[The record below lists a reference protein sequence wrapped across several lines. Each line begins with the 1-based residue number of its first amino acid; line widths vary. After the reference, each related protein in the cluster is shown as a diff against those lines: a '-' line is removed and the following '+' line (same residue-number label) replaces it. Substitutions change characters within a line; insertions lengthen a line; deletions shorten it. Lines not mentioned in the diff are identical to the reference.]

1 MVSDK
6 TMTEDNEQQDEMM
19 NCGLSVAE
27 REILQTSLGAL
38 EDTMPPRAVWQRIE
52 EQARAEGL
60 FKSGSAK
67 RRSWFLGAGMAAAVV
82 LAVLNV
88 PLAPVIDSGEESFP
102 TVPSNEV
109 LAGNRNGQELNALM
123 VQSQQIERN
132 LRALPGQPSLVRAS
146 TAVTISD
153 LEDHIAA
160 IDYLLNQPEAQLSPQ
175 QVEIY
180 WRERVRLMNSLLSL
194 RTAQAQRTSF

>member
-1 MVSDK
+1 
-6 TMTEDNEQQDEMM
+6 
-19 NCGLSVAE
+19 
-27 REILQTSLGAL
+27 
-38 EDTMPPRAVWQRIE
+38 VWQRIE

-60 FKSGSAK
+60 FKSRLAE
-67 RRSWFLGAGMAAAVV
+67 RRTWFLGVGMAAAVV

-88 PLAPVIDSGEESFP
+88 PLTPLIDSGEQSFP

-109 LAGNRNGQELNALM
+109 LTGNTDGQGLNALM
-123 VQSQQIERN
+123 VQSQQIERS

-146 TAVTISD
+146 TAATISG

-160 IDYLLNQPEAQLSPQ
+160 IDFMLTHADAQLSPEQ
-175 QVEIY
+175 TEIY

-194 RTAQAQRTSF
+194 RTAQAQRMSF

>member
-1 MVSDK
+1 
-6 TMTEDNEQQDEMM
+6 MTENNEQQDEMM

-60 FKSGSAK
+60 FKSRSVE
-67 RRSWFLGAGMAAAVV
+67 RRTWFLGVGMAAAVV
-82 LAVLNV
+82 LAVLSIPV
-88 PLAPVIDSGEESFP
+88 TPVIDSGEQSFP

-109 LAGNRNGQELNALM
+109 LAGNTSGPGLNALM

-146 TAVTISD
+146 TAATISE

-160 IDYLLNQPEAQLSPQ
+160 IDYLLNHPEAQLSPE

-194 RTAQAQRTSF
+194 RTAQAQRMSF

>member
-1 MVSDK
+1 
-6 TMTEDNEQQDEMM
+6 MTENDEQQDETM

-27 REILQTSLGAL
+27 REILQASLGGL

-60 FKSGSAK
+60 FKPRLTERK
-67 RRSWFLGAGMAAAVV
+67 TWFLGVGMAAAVV
-82 LAVLNV
+82 LAVLNI
-88 PLAPVIDSGEESFP
+88 PVTPVVDEGEQSFP

-109 LAGNRNGQELNALM
+109 LAGNAGGQGLNALM
-123 VQSQQIERN
+123 VQSQQIERS

-146 TAVTISD
+146 TAATISD

-160 IDYLLNQPEAQLSPQ
+160 IDYLLNHPDAQLSPE

-194 RTAQAQRTSF
+194 RTAQAQRMSF

>member
-1 MVSDK
+1 
-6 TMTEDNEQQDEMM
+6 MTESNEQQDEMM
-19 NCGLSVAE
+19 NSGLSVAE

-60 FKSGSAK
+60 FKSRSVE
-67 RRSWFLGAGMAAAVV
+67 RRTWFLGVGMAAAVV
-82 LAVLNV
+82 LAVLII
-88 PLAPVIDSGEESFP
+88 PVTPVTDSGEQSFP

-109 LAGNRNGQELNALM
+109 LAGNTNGAGLSALM

-146 TAVTISD
+146 TAATISD
-153 LEDHIAA
+153 LEEHIAA
-160 IDYLLNQPEAQLSPQ
+160 IDYLLNHPEAQLSPE

-194 RTAQAQRTSF
+194 RTAQAQRMSF

>member
-1 MVSDK
+1 VSEEK
-6 TMTEDNEQQDEMM
+6 MTESNEQQDEMM
-19 NCGLSVAE
+19 NSGLSVAE

-60 FKSGSAK
+60 FKSRSVE
-67 RRSWFLGAGMAAAVV
+67 RRTWFLGVGMAAAVV

-88 PLAPVIDSGEESFP
+88 PVTLVSDSGEQSFP

-109 LAGNRNGQELNALM
+109 LAGNTNGAGLSALM

-146 TAVTISD
+146 TAATISE
-153 LEDHIAA
+153 LEEHIAA
-160 IDYLLNQPEAQLSPQ
+160 IDYLLNHPEAQLSPG

-194 RTAQAQRTSF
+194 RTAQAQRMSF

>member
-1 MVSDK
+1 VSEEK
-6 TMTEDNEQQDEMM
+6 MTESNEQQDEMM
-19 NCGLSVAE
+19 NSGLSVAE

-60 FKSGSAK
+60 FKSRSVE
-67 RRSWFLGAGMAAAVV
+67 RRTWFLGVGMAAAVV

-88 PLAPVIDSGEESFP
+88 PVTLVSDSGEQSFP

-109 LAGNRNGQELNALM
+109 LAGNTNGAGLSALM

-146 TAVTISD
+146 TAATISD
-153 LEDHIAA
+153 LEEHIAA
-160 IDYLLNQPEAQLSPQ
+160 IDYLLNHPEAQLSPG

-194 RTAQAQRTSF
+194 RTAQAQRMSF

>member
-1 MVSDK
+1 
-6 TMTEDNEQQDEMM
+6 MTESNEQQDEMM

-38 EDTMPPRAVWQRIE
+38 EDTMPPRVVWKRIE

-60 FKSGSAK
+60 FKPKATQ
-67 RRSWFLGAGMAAAVV
+67 RRTWLLGAGLAAAVV

-88 PLAPVIDSGEESFP
+88 PVTSLLESSEQSFP

-109 LAGNRNGQELNALM
+109 LAGNSRGQELNALM
-123 VQSQQIERN
+123 VRSQQIERS

-146 TAVTISD
+146 TAATISD

-160 IDYLLNQPEAQLSPQ
+160 IDYMLNHPDAQLNPEQ
-175 QVEIY
+175 RKIY

>member
-1 MVSDK
+1 
-6 TMTEDNEQQDEMM
+6 MTESNEQQEEMM

-60 FKSGSAK
+60 FKSRQK
-67 RRSWFLGAGMAAAVV
+67 DRRTWFLGAGLAAAVV

-88 PLAPVIDSGEESFP
+88 PFAPVIDSNQQSFP

-109 LAGNRNGQELNALM
+109 LAGNTNGQGLNALM
-123 VQSQQIERN
+123 VQSQQIERS

-146 TAVTISD
+146 TAATISD
-153 LEDHIAA
+153 LEEHIAA
-160 IDYLLNQPEAQLSPQ
+160 IDYLLNHPEAQLSPEQ
-175 QVEIY
+175 TEIY

-194 RTAQAQRTSF
+194 RTAQAQRMSF

>member
-1 MVSDK
+1 
-6 TMTEDNEQQDEMM
+6 MTENDEQQDEMM

-38 EDTMPPRAVWQRIE
+38 EDTMPPRAVWQCIE

-60 FKSGSAK
+60 FKPKSTE
-67 RRSWFLGAGMAAAVV
+67 RRTWLLGVGMAAAVV
-82 LAVLNV
+82 LAVLNIPV
-88 PLAPVIDSGEESFP
+88 TPVIEGGEQSFP

-109 LAGNRNGQELNALM
+109 LAGNSGGQGLNALM
-123 VQSQQIERN
+123 VRSQQIERS

-146 TAVTISD
+146 TAATISD

-160 IDYLLNQPEAQLSPQ
+160 IDYMLTHPEAQLSPE

-194 RTAQAQRTSF
+194 RTAQAQRMSF

>member
-1 MVSDK
+1 
-6 TMTEDNEQQDEMM
+6 MTENDEQHDDTM

-27 REILQTSLGAL
+27 RDVLQTSLDTL
-38 EDTMPPRAVWQRIE
+38 EDTMPPRAVWQRIA

-60 FKSGSAK
+60 FKPRASE
-67 RRSWFLGAGMAAAVV
+67 RRSWYLGAGLAAAVV

-88 PLAPVIDSGEESFP
+88 PLSPVTDTSEQSFP

-109 LAGNRNGQELNALM
+109 LAGNSGRQELNALM

-160 IDYLLNQPEAQLSPQ
+160 IDYLLNHPDAQLSPGET
-175 QVEIY
+175 EIY

>member
-1 MVSDK
+1 
-6 TMTEDNEQQDEMM
+6 MTENDEQQDEMM

-60 FKSGSAK
+60 FKPKSTE
-67 RRSWFLGAGMAAAVV
+67 RRTWFLGVGMAAAVV

-88 PLAPVIDSGEESFP
+88 PVTSVIDDGEQSFP

-109 LAGNRNGQELNALM
+109 LAGNSGGPGLNALM

-146 TAVTISD
+146 TAATISD

-160 IDYLLNQPEAQLSPQ
+160 IDYMLNHPEAQLSPE

>member
-1 MVSDK
+1 
-6 TMTEDNEQQDEMM
+6 MTENDEQQDEKM

-27 REILQTSLGAL
+27 REILQVSLGGL

-60 FKSGSAK
+60 FKP
-67 RRSWFLGAGMAAAVV
+67 RSTERKTWFLGVGMAAAVV
-82 LAVLNV
+82 LAVLNI
-88 PLAPVIDSGEESFP
+88 PVTQVVDEGEQSFP

-109 LAGNRNGQELNALM
+109 LAGNSGGQGLNALM
-123 VQSQQIERN
+123 VQSQQIERS

-146 TAVTISD
+146 TAATISD

-160 IDYLLNQPEAQLSPQ
+160 IDYLLNHPDAQLNPE

-194 RTAQAQRTSF
+194 RTAQAQRMSF

>member
-1 MVSDK
+1 
-6 TMTEDNEQQDEMM
+6 MTESNEQQDEMM
-19 NCGLSVAE
+19 NSGLSVAE

-60 FKSGSAK
+60 FKSRSVE
-67 RRSWFLGAGMAAAVV
+67 RRTWFLGVGMAAAVV
-82 LAVLNV
+82 LAVLNI
-88 PLAPVIDSGEESFP
+88 PVTPVTDSSEQSFP

-109 LAGNRNGQELNALM
+109 LAGNTNGAGLSALM

-146 TAVTISD
+146 TAATISD
-153 LEDHIAA
+153 LEEHIAA
-160 IDYLLNQPEAQLSPQ
+160 IDYLLNHPEAQLSPK

-194 RTAQAQRTSF
+194 RTAQAQRMSF

>member
-1 MVSDK
+1 
-6 TMTEDNEQQDEMM
+6 MTENDEQQDDTM
-19 NCGLSVAE
+19 NCGLSIAE
-27 REILQTSLGAL
+27 RDVLQTSLGTL
-38 EDTMPPRAVWQRIE
+38 PDTMPPRAVWQRIE
-52 EQARAEGL
+52 EQSRAEGL
-60 FKSGSAK
+60 FKPRATE
-67 RRSWFLGAGMAAAVV
+67 RRTWYLGVGLAAAVV

-88 PLAPVIDSGEESFP
+88 PLGPVTDSGEQSFP

-109 LAGNRNGQELNALM
+109 LAGNSGRQALNALM

-160 IDYLLNQPEAQLSPQ
+160 IDYLLNHPDAQLSPEQ
-175 QVEIY
+175 TEIY